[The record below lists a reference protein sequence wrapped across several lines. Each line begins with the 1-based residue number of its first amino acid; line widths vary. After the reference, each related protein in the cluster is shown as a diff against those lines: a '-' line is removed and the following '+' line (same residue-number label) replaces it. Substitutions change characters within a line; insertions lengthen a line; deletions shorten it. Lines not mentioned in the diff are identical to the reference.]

1 MTRMLHLIPAGSTTI
16 PARTIFDRFF
26 DGLGLSLSE
35 EEKRTWSPAFDV
47 AENDTEYLLSAE
59 LPGIEQKDLDV
70 TISKGILT
78 VKGEKRR
85 DSEDNGEN
93 YHRLERYYGS
103 FERRFSVPDNVLTDK
118 VEATYKNGVL
128 KLALP
133 KASETTAR
141 KINIS
146 KN

>member
-1 MTRMLHLIPAGSTTI
+1 MTRMLRLIPAGSTMI
-16 PARTIFDRFF
+16 PARTIFDRLF
-26 DGLGLSLSE
+26 DGFGLSVPE

-47 AENDTEYLLSAE
+47 AENDREYLVSAE
-59 LPGIEQKDLDV
+59 LPGIEEKDLDV
-70 TISKGILT
+70 TIAEGILT
-78 VKGEKRR
+78 VKGEKKR
-85 DSEDNGEN
+85 DSEEKGEN

-118 VEATYKNGVL
+118 VEATYKDGIL

-133 KASETTAR
+133 KTSETTAR
-141 KINIS
+141 KITIS